1 MLEETVRQAYKMES
15 IGQLAGGVAHDFN
28 NSLTVIQGCAR
39 LLEMQGGL
47 STDANALLLEIQS
60 AAERAGSLTKQ
71 LLAFSRQEVIAPR
84 VLDLNAAIDDTRKML
99 ERLLG
104 EDVLIEVHLDRTIP
118 NVKVDPGHVV
128 QVLMN
133 LAVNARDAMPQGG
146 TLTIETSLVT
156 HDADY
161 VRRHPDTPPGH
172 FVQLR
177 VSDAGT
183 GMPAELLP
191 RIFEPFFTT
200 KASGRGTGLG
210 LSVVHGIVTQNGGT
224 IDVESRVGVGTTFRI
239 GFPAVFEGTSPGE
252 RTTEGAGARGG
263 ERILLVEDDEAV
275 RRVAARALR
284 RANYDVLLASDGIE
298 ALQLISDDTLGV
310 SAIITD
316 VVMPRMGGGDLAEG
330 VRAIFP
336 EARILFTS
344 GYTNDALSRNGF
356 VESGVSF
363 LQKPY
368 AVEEL
373 LVATRRLLDRG

>member
-1 MLEETVRQAYKMES
+1 VAEIDTQVDDDLPDLPCRRDL
-15 IGQLAGGVAHDFN
+15 IGQ
-28 NSLTVIQGCAR
+28 
-39 LLEMQGGL
+39 
-47 STDANALLLEIQS
+47 ALLNL
-60 AAERAGSLTKQ
+60 
-71 LLAFSRQEVIAPR
+71 V
-84 VLDLNAAIDDTRKML
+84 VNAAHAIAETLSEGVRDKGLIRITATRFGDRHIDLSVADD
-99 ERLLG
+99 G
-104 EDVLIEVHLDRTIP
+104 PGIP
-118 NVKVDPGHVV
+118 
-128 QVLMN
+128 
-133 LAVNARDAMPQGG
+133 
-146 TLTIETSLVT
+146 
-156 HDADY
+156 
-161 VRRHPDTPPGH
+161 PDI
-172 FVQLR
+172 R
-177 VSDAGT
+177 
-183 GMPAELLP
+183 E

-239 GFPAVFEGTSPGE
+239 AFPAVYEGTSPGE
-252 RTTEGAGARGG
+252 RTTAGAGARGG

-284 RANYDVLLASDGIE
+284 KANYDVLLASDGIE

-368 AVEEL
+368 AVEDL